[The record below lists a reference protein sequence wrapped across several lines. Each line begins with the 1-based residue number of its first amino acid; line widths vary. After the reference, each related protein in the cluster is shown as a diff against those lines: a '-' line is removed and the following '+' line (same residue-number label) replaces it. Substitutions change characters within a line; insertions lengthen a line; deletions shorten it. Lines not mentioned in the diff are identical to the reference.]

1 MSGRGAPSFLIQNRL
16 GVYYFQRR
24 VPRLRSAG
32 DFCLPPFI
40 RLSLRTKRWS
50 EATRLARQLAAMMDK
65 RAKKFFSSED
75 AFHEA
80 MVLFERFVT
89 AQRSCSSFDELQAI
103 FLDSLDDTT
112 ANESELLEQAAR
124 YHRSKQ
130 LDQGMP
136 YEGQITDLLSLLRSA
151 LPAHQQSANSSSSPT
166 TPIDKGVMLSDAF
179 ESFIEHKR
187 MGWKAA
193 GGMETGFR
201 QSIFPVFI
209 GVTGDIPTREL
220 TKAHVNDYI
229 RLVQRMPANKTKFAA
244 YKDIPIRE
252 FMAMDVPSED
262 RLSAKSVDKYLSQIG
277 TFLRWLRV
285 NDHTEIELDLPLAS
299 VSIKKTRAVDQK
311 QQFSCKD
318 LERIFNSDR
327 YTKGRHRTASQF
339 WVPLLGIYTGARLN
353 EICQL
358 AVADVYKDPK
368 TGRLVIDFNENTTD
382 VEHKT
387 LKRDFHARKVPI
399 HKRLL
404 DLGFE
409 HFVNLQKRHKQKRLF
424 PELPYNNNANKYGDK
439 LQRWFNRTYL
449 KNCSVTTP
457 KTSFHSLRHTVTSH
471 LTNDHQIDA
480 NKIAVALGQ
489 SPVGG
494 VTQTTYSKRA
504 SLEHYL
510 GYFDLINF
518 DKCFSIKKIVPWNRQ
533 AFSKP

>member
-1 MSGRGAPSFLIQNRL
+1 
-16 GVYYFQRR
+16 
-24 VPRLRSAG
+24 
-32 DFCLPPFI
+32 
-40 RLSLRTKRWS
+40 
-50 EATRLARQLAAMMDK
+50 MDK

-89 AQRSCSSFDELQAI
+89 AQRSCSSLDELQAT

-112 ANESELLEQAAR
+112 ANESELLELAAR

-130 LDQGMP
+130 LDKGMP
-136 YEGQITDLLSLLRSA
+136 HEGQITDLLSLLRSA
-151 LPAHQQSANSSSSPT
+151 LPSYQKSTNSSYSPT
-166 TPIDKGVMLSDAF
+166 TPIDKGVFLSEAF
-179 ESFIEHKR
+179 ESFIEHKS
-187 MGWKAA
+187 MGWKEA
-193 GGMETGFR
+193 GGTETAYR

-209 GVTGDIPTREL
+209 GVTGDIRTREL

-229 RLVQRMPANKTKFAA
+229 RVVQRMPANKTKFAA
-244 YKDIPIRE
+244 YKDIPIKD
-252 FMAMDVPSED
+252 FASIDVPVGD
-262 RLSAKSVDKYLSQIG
+262 RFSARTVDKYLHLIG

-285 NDHTEIELDLPLAS
+285 NDHTEIELHLPLAN
-299 VSIKKTRAVDQK
+299 VKIKKSRAVDQK
-311 QQFSCKD
+311 HQFSCED
-318 LERIFNSDR
+318 LKRIFNSDT
-327 YTKGRHRTASQF
+327 YTKGLHKTASQF

-368 TGRLVIDFNENTTD
+368 TGRLVIDFNEDIAD
-382 VEHKT
+382 VAHKT
-387 LKRDFHARKVPI
+387 LKRDFHARQVPI

-409 HFVNLQKRHKQKRLF
+409 QFVNHQKRHKQKRLF
-424 PELPYNNNANKYGDK
+424 PELPYNGGANKYGDK

-449 KNCSVTTP
+449 KNCGVTTI
-457 KTSFHSLRHTVTSH
+457 KTSFHSLRHTVISQ

-504 SLEHYL
+504 SLEHYI

-518 DKCFSIKKIVPWNRQ
+518 DKCFSIKKIIPWNRQ
-533 AFSKP
+533 TFSKA